1 MGVHDYINQTLEHIK
16 RTSPGQTTFL
26 QAATEIL
33 RSLEPLLSKEDK
45 YLKHRIIDRIV
56 MPERTTMFRVTYMND
71 KNEPCSHFGYR
82 VEFNSA
88 LGPYKGGLR
97 FHPSVCLDIIKFLGF
112 EQIFKNSLTGLN
124 MGGGKGGANF
134 DPKGKSDGEIMRFC
148 QSFMNELYKLIGDV
162 KDVPAGDI
170 GVGGREIGY
179 MFGQYKKL
187 TNRFDGAL
195 TGKGLNW
202 GGSLARTEATGYGS
216 VYFANE
222 MLKKSGGSLEGKKC
236 SVSGA
241 GNVAIYTV
249 EKLYE
254 FGALPVTVS
263 DSTGF
268 VYDKDGIDT
277 KLLKRLKEVER
288 KGLIEYANE
297 KKSAVFTPVSAYK
310 EGTNGVWSVPCDAA
324 FPSATQNELHL
335 VDIKTLYNNGCR
347 LVCEGAN
354 MPSTLDAIDFMLSKK
369 DFLFGPAKAAN
380 AGGVATSG
388 LEMAQNASM
397 QKWTFDEVDKK
408 LHNIMT
414 NIFHESYDTSVEFGD
429 AGNLVL
435 GANIAGFR
443 KVADAMIDQGYV

>member
-1 MGVHDYINQTLEHIK
+1 MKVNDYINQTLDLIK
-16 RTSPGQTTFL
+16 KDNLAQNTFL
-26 QAATEIL
+26 QAVTEVL
-33 RSLEPLLSKEDK
+33 YSLKPLLERENK
-45 YLKHRIIDRIV
+45 YIAHRIIERIV
-56 MPERTTMFRVTYMND
+56 IPEKTTIFRVTYAND

-97 FHPSVCLDIIKFLGF
+97 FHPSVSLDIIKFLGF

-124 MGGGKGGANF
+124 IGGGKGGSNF

-148 QSFMNELYKLIGDV
+148 QAFMLELHKIIGDV

-179 MFGQYKKL
+179 MFGMYKKL
-187 TNRFDGAL
+187 TGRFDGAL
-195 TGKGLNW
+195 TGKGLSW

-216 VYFANE
+216 VYFADE
-222 MLKKSGGSLEGKKC
+222 MLKKAGKSLEEKKC
-236 SVSGA
+236 AVSGA
-241 GNVAIYTV
+241 GNVAIYTIK
-249 EKLYE
+249 KLYE
-254 FGALPVTVS
+254 LGAIPITTS

-268 VYDKDGIDT
+268 IYDKDGIDLA
-277 KLLKRLKEVER
+277 LLKQLKEVER
-288 KGLIEYANE
+288 VSLAAYADRKKG
-297 KKSAVFTPVSAYK
+297 SVFTPVQKYE
-310 EGTNGVWSVPCDAA
+310 EGSNGVWSVPCDGA
-324 FPSATQNELHL
+324 FPSATQNELNL
-335 VDIKTLYNNGCR
+335 KDVQKLYANGCR

-354 MPSTLDAIDFMLSKK
+354 MPSTLEAINFMLEKD

-388 LEMAQNASM
+388 LEMSQNASM
-397 QKWTFDEVDKK
+397 QKWSFEEVDSK
-408 LHNIMT
+408 LHTIMK
-414 NIFHESYDTSVEFGD
+414 NIFNESYETSVEFGD

-435 GANIAGFR
+435 GSNIAGFK